1 MYYPHEL
8 PDNIKKEFED
18 LVKNEE
24 AIKRF
29 LVLIDR
35 DIEENYG
42 AIKPLISELLDEI
55 SELIQGVELDDLDEP
70 LDDDD
75 E

>member
-1 MYYPHEL
+1 M

-18 LVKNEE
+18 LVKNEG

-29 LVLIDR
+29 LVLLDR
-35 DIEENYG
+35 DIEENHG
-42 AIKPLISELLDEI
+42 AIKPLTSELLDEI